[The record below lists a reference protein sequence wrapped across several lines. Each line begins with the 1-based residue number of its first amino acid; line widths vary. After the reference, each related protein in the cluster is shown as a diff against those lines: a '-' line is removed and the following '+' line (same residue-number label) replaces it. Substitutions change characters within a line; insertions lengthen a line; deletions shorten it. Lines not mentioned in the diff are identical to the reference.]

1 MEVERVTGT
10 QKGEVGGW
18 FDDINGDFVLEKG
31 EIIGNYWKIKEN
43 KEKLKKNKK
52 IKKNKKKLKKIKKIK
67 KIKKYRKNTGK
78 IKKYRK
84 NKLICTVW

>member
-52 IKKNKKKLKKIKKIK
+52 IKK
-67 KIKKYRKNTGK
+67 IKKYRKNTGK